1 MAEEQVTT
9 DVYDTPSDIVEELPT
24 GVHDDKG
31 YSEEKC
37 VRCGWVMGHAPLN
50 CNNDDTP
57 HIFPSQ
63 MRQHLTYDQQIE
75 KVAKRLYETLMQ
87 KMFLFNQK
95 SHAEVVV
102 PWESTP
108 AGYQRMMIFVVRT
121 LVSEG
126 AVRLP

>member
-1 MAEEQVTT
+1 MAEEQITT
-9 DVYDTPSDIVEELPT
+9 DVYDMPGDIVEELPT

-63 MRQHLTYDQQIE
+63 MLEKLTLDQQIE
-75 KVAKRLYETLMQ
+75 KVAKSFHEAYERLAPTMGYETRLE
-87 KMFLFNQK
+87 
-95 SHAEVVV
+95 SAV
-102 PWESTP
+102 PWDDVPWANRSL
-108 AGYQRMMIFVVRT
+108 MIHVVRQ
-121 LVSEG
+121 LVREG